1 VSPGRGITPLLHRQ
15 KFPTA
20 NNFINEFF
28 SAVDNG
34 RIVCLGEKGREGL
47 CFWRGE
53 HLLSD
58 LVCRW
63 QHRSAPISC
72 AGCISCQACRDHAH
86 FSLSKAGTHTQI
98 CSNQLFRLLARQLE
112 NTMPSVLLSNVAT
125 NEMAREYYFFRLMQ
139 AANLVLCMPCRA
151 LLVSASFSV
160 LVR

>member
-1 VSPGRGITPLLHRQ
+1 M
-15 KFPTA
+15 
-20 NNFINEFF
+20 NEF
-28 SAVDNG
+28 SPPSTMEESC
-34 RIVCLGEKGREGL
+34 VCLGEKGREGL

-125 NEMAREYYFFRLMQ
+125 NEMAREYYFFHVIQ
-139 AANLVLCMPCRA
+139 ATNLVLCTPCWA

-160 LVR
+160 CGYNEANTACHFSRTRGLGT